1 MICLKA
7 IAAGF
12 CAHLATARAE
22 SEAGS
27 DAHELVRN
35 HVRSPPHAR
44 LRGRGGGPVQTVAET
59 KRQLNDLVAS
69 GRLMRTMVGQA
80 AAYAA
85 AKPFPHAVIDGLF
98 PDLVIRALMSEIQE
112 RPSTGYRCYKNP
124 ALEFNKCE
132 ESKTERMGPHTVAY
146 LSFVRSS
153 GFIEALEALSGFG
166 NPLDPRYGKL
176 TSSGLHGA
184 GIHVTGDKGKLQ
196 VHADFNIGKN
206 NSQRRLNT
214 FIYLN
219 PDWDDAY
226 NGHLQLWNREM
237 TRCVQNIR
245 PSLNRFVVF
254 TCTDWSFHG
263 HPEPMA
269 LPPGRAR
276 RSIAVYYYAQGPR
289 KHEECEHAD
298 ECQYEPGAFGQVESS
313 CLCRPHSTLFQKQT
327 CGSCTS
333 GACGEASLKT
343 T

>member
-146 LSFVRSS
+146 LSFVVIR
-153 GFIEALEALSGFG
+153 
-166 NPLDPRYGKL
+166 
-176 TSSGLHGA
+176 
-184 GIHVTGDKGKLQ
+184 IH
-196 VHADFNIGKN
+196 
-206 NSQRRLNT
+206 R
-214 FIYLN
+214 
-219 PDWDDAY
+219 
-226 NGHLQLWNREM
+226 
-237 TRCVQNIR
+237 
-245 PSLNRFVVF
+245 
-254 TCTDWSFHG
+254 
-263 HPEPMA
+263 
-269 LPPGRAR
+269 
-276 RSIAVYYYAQGPR
+276 GPR
-289 KHEECEHAD
+289 STEWLW
-298 ECQYEPGAFGQVESS
+298 ESTG
-313 CLCRPHSTLFQKQT
+313 STLRQAYEQRVKRRWHPRHR
-327 CGSCTS
+327 
-333 GACGEASLKT
+333 
-343 T
+343 